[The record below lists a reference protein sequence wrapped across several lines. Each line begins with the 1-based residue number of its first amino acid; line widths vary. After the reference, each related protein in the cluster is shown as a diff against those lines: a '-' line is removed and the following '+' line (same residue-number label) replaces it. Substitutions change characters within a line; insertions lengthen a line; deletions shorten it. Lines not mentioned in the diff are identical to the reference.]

1 MNNKLNSDQ
10 KKHNSS
16 PLLEG
21 LREALHSKIL
31 GEGKPLIILHGYFGA
46 SDNWKTLGNQF
57 ADNFQVHL
65 IDQRNHG
72 RSFHSDEFSYEL
84 LVDDLYNYIQ
94 YHHLEN
100 IYVIGHS
107 MGGKT
112 AMLFAVT
119 YPDLVDKLIVVDISP
134 KEYKP
139 HHHSILAGLNSVDFS
154 KQHSRKLVDEQIANY
169 IPEVGV
175 RQFLLKNV
183 YWKEKGVLDYR
194 FNLKSLTDNNPEVGK
209 PLPQNT
215 IFTKET
221 LFLKGEKSAYI
232 IPSEHLIIHAH
243 FPQNKIVEIKNAG
256 HWLHAENP
264 KQFYKEVCEFLDESS

>member
-1 MNNKLNSDQ
+1 MKENNILN
-10 KKHNSS
+10 
-16 PLLEG
+16 
-21 LREALHSKIL
+21 AVIL
-31 GEGKPLIILHGYFGA
+31 GEGKPLLILHGYFGS

-57 ADNFQVHL
+57 AENYQVHL

-72 RSFHSDEFSYEL
+72 RSFHSNEFNYQL
-84 LVDDLYNYIQ
+84 LADDLYNYIQ
-94 YHHLEN
+94 HYQLEN
-100 IYVIGHS
+100 VYLIGHS

-134 KEYKP
+134 KEYEP
-139 HHHSILAGLNSVDFS
+139 HHNAILAGLNSVDFS
-154 KQHSRKLVDEQIANY
+154 VQTSRSLVDTQVAKY

-183 YWKEKGVLDYR
+183 YWVEKGQLGFR
-194 FNLKSLTDNNPEVGK
+194 FNLESLTENNPEVGK

-215 IFTKET
+215 SFLKET
-221 LFLKGEKSAYI
+221 LFLKGEKSNYI
-232 IPSEHLIIHAH
+232 IPSEQIIIDNH
-243 FPQNKIVEIKNAG
+243 FPNNKVVEIAKAG

-264 KQFYKEVCEFLDESS
+264 KDFYEEVCGFFG